1 MLDSPS
7 VAQVMTEE
15 FLPDAA
21 AVQDDL
27 WILLVLLVF
36 WATVG
41 RWLYRDATSR
51 GSEWAWQWGFGTPL
65 TVVAGIDVMLLVVV
79 IYLLL
84 RDSAQSSGA

>member
-1 MLDSPS
+1 MSVPPS
-7 VAQVMTEE
+7 TLQVSTYEILPGVVVARDELWLL
-15 FLPDAA
+15 FAL
-21 AVQDDL
+21 AVL
-27 WILLVLLVF
+27 

-41 RWLYRDATSR
+41 RWLYRDAKAR

-84 RDSAQSSGA
+84 RDSE

>member
-1 MLDSPS
+1 MSIPPS
-7 VAQVMTEE
+7 LTQIPTYEILPGVVVARDE
-15 FLPDAA
+15 
-21 AVQDDL
+21 L
-27 WILLVLLVF
+27 WLLVALLIL

-41 RWLYRDATSR
+41 RWLYRDAKAR

-84 RDSAQSSGA
+84 RDSE